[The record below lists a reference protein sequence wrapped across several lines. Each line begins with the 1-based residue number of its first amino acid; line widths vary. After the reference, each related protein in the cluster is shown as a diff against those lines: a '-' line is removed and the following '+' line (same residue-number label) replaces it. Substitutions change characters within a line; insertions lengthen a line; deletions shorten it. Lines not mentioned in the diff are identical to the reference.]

1 MNRYYIASH
10 SIQNIITAKTEAAA
24 KMLFNLANPGV
35 TIETCLKMAA

>member
-1 MNRYYIASH
+1 MNRYYIATA

-24 KMLFNLANPGV
+24 KMLFLMANPGA